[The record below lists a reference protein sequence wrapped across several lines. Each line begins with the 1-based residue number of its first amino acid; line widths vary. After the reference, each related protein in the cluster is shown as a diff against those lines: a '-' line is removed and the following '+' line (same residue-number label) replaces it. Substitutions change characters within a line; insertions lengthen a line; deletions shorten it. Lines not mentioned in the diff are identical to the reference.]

1 MIAGASYMYV
11 LFLVVPMALMSLP
24 PGTGTVALDAH
35 PLANAIQ
42 ALFPA
47 ISRVSALGITSI
59 EAFSAVVPW
68 LFAFNRQVYALS
80 RKGFIP
86 QVFSRISSTGVPY
99 MALLFCCLF
108 GYSVV
113 LMLIQANNPDLV
125 LIIFNLCL
133 MSTLWVYVAIN
144 IIQIKLRYSMAD
156 HERKFKS
163 VFGLWGSYYS
173 LVVYI
178 TSFIFLLW
186 GSKDTVGPSLAVFCV
201 PTLEKE
207 GG

>member
-144 IIQIKLRYSMAD
+144 IIQIKLRYIMAD